1 MGEGKPS
8 HRTEAKSTFIKQ
20 PSVCGVAGEVLDPEI
35 VFEVEEDGTF
45 FYSAPLECLIVLQG
59 MGL

>member
-8 HRTEAKSTFIKQ
+8 HTEAKSTSSNNQ
-20 PSVCGVAGEVLDPEI
+20 VCAALLGEVLDPEI

-45 FYSAPLECLIVLQG
+45 FYSEALWRCLTVSW